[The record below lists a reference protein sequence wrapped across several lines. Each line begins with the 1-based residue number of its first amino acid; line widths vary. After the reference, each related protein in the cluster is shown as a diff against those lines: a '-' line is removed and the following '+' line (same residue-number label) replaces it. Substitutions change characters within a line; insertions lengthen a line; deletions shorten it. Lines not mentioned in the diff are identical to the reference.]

1 LDTCHHFAIYLPT
14 HYHTVSS
21 RGKVAHLLHLTS
33 SPRSFARTHPM
44 LAEVVNALFVTYLAT
59 EIQLVDPTS
68 STATDR
74 VQHVLQSQLTQGITI
89 AVVIVNLAVRLHIH
103 IFGSVLLL
111 AASSAVSLASHAPK
125 VSFAAIAYLVALYF
139 DCRRSKKDLAV
150 GNFLKSVG
158 VQFCRVAPVYPFLA
172 VVISFA
178 FLFIISAFEA
188 LHLPLELLNMPIY
201 YGTLYGPFSW
211 IYYTVKK
218 RIVES
223 SSSLPSTMTAY
234 YAR

>member
-1 LDTCHHFAIYLPT
+1 
-14 HYHTVSS
+14 
-21 RGKVAHLLHLTS
+21 
-33 SPRSFARTHPM
+33 M
-44 LAEVVNALFVTYLAT
+44 LSEVVNALFVTYLAT
-59 EIQLVDPTS
+59 EVQLAADDQTS
-68 STATDR
+68 ADR
-74 VQHVLQSQLTQGITI
+74 VKHVLQSKVTQAITI
-89 AVVIVNLAVRLHIH
+89 GTVIVNLAVRLHIH
-103 IFGSVLLL
+103 ISGSALLS
-111 AASSAVSLASHAPK
+111 AASSAVSFASHAPK
-125 VSFAAIAYLVALYF
+125 VLFAAIAYVVALYF

-150 GNFLKSVG
+150 GDFLKSVG

-172 VVISFA
+172 VMISFV

-211 IYYTVKK
+211 IYYMVKK

>member
-1 LDTCHHFAIYLPT
+1 
-14 HYHTVSS
+14 
-21 RGKVAHLLHLTS
+21 
-33 SPRSFARTHPM
+33 M
-44 LAEVVNALFVTYLAT
+44 LSEVVNALFVTYLAT
-59 EIQLVDPTS
+59 EVQLAADDQTS
-68 STATDR
+68 ADR
-74 VQHVLQSQLTQGITI
+74 VKHVLQSKVTQAITI
-89 AVVIVNLAVRLHIH
+89 GTVIVNLAVRLHIH
-103 IFGSVLLL
+103 ISGSALLS
-111 AASSAVSLASHAPK
+111 AASSAVSFASHAPK
-125 VSFAAIAYLVALYF
+125 VLFAAMAYVVALYF

-150 GNFLKSVG
+150 GDFLKSVG

-172 VVISFA
+172 VMISFV
-178 FLFIISAFEA
+178 FLFIISAFEV

-211 IYYTVKK
+211 IYYMVKK

>member
-1 LDTCHHFAIYLPT
+1 
-14 HYHTVSS
+14 
-21 RGKVAHLLHLTS
+21 
-33 SPRSFARTHPM
+33 M
-44 LAEVVNALFVTYLAT
+44 LSEVVNALFVTYLAT
-59 EIQLVDPTS
+59 EIQLAADDQTS
-68 STATDR
+68 TDR
-74 VQHVLQSQLTQGITI
+74 VQHVLHSKVTQAISIG
-89 AVVIVNLAVRLHIH
+89 VLIVNLAVRLHIH
-103 IFGSVLLL
+103 VSGSTLLS
-111 AASSAVSLASHAPK
+111 AASSAVSFASHAPK
-125 VSFAAIAYLVALYF
+125 VLFAAIAYVVALYF

-150 GNFLKSVG
+150 GDFLKSVG

-172 VVISFA
+172 VMISFV

-211 IYYTVKK
+211 IYYMVKK

>member
-1 LDTCHHFAIYLPT
+1 
-14 HYHTVSS
+14 
-21 RGKVAHLLHLTS
+21 
-33 SPRSFARTHPM
+33 M
-44 LAEVVNALFVTYLAT
+44 LSEVVNALFVTYLAT
-59 EIQLVDPTS
+59 EVQLAPDDQTS
-68 STATDR
+68 ADR
-74 VQHVLQSQLTQGITI
+74 VKHVLQSKVTQAITI
-89 AVVIVNLAVRLHIH
+89 GTVIVNLAVRLHIH
-103 IFGSVLLL
+103 ISGSALLS
-111 AASSAVSLASHAPK
+111 AASSAVSFASHAPK
-125 VSFAAIAYLVALYF
+125 VLFAAMAYVVALYF

-150 GNFLKSVG
+150 GDFLKSVG

-172 VVISFA
+172 VMISFV
-178 FLFIISAFEA
+178 FLFIISAFEV

-211 IYYTVKK
+211 IYYMVKK

>member
-1 LDTCHHFAIYLPT
+1 
-14 HYHTVSS
+14 
-21 RGKVAHLLHLTS
+21 
-33 SPRSFARTHPM
+33 M
-44 LAEVVNALFVTYLAT
+44 LSEVVNALFVTYLAT
-59 EIQLVDPTS
+59 EIQLADDDQTS
-68 STATDR
+68 TDR
-74 VQHVLQSQLTQGITI
+74 VQHVLQSKVTQAISTG
-89 AVVIVNLAVRLHIH
+89 VVIVNLAVRLHIH
-103 IFGSVLLL
+103 ISGSALLS
-111 AASSAVSLASHAPK
+111 AAGSAVSFASHAPK
-125 VSFAAIAYLVALYF
+125 ILFAAIAYVIALYF

-150 GNFLKSVG
+150 GDFLKSVG

-172 VVISFA
+172 VMISFL

-211 IYYTVKK
+211 IYYMVKK

-223 SSSLPSTMTAY
+223 SLSLPSTMTAY

>member
-1 LDTCHHFAIYLPT
+1 
-14 HYHTVSS
+14 
-21 RGKVAHLLHLTS
+21 
-33 SPRSFARTHPM
+33 M
-44 LAEVVNALFVTYLAT
+44 LSEVVNALFVTYLAT
-59 EIQLVDPTS
+59 EIQLAADDPTS
-68 STATDR
+68 TDR
-74 VQHVLQSQLTQGITI
+74 VQHVLQSKVTQAITI
-89 AVVIVNLAVRLHIH
+89 GVVIVNLAVRLHIH
-103 IFGSVLLL
+103 ISGAALLS
-111 AASSAVSLASHAPK
+111 AASSAASFASHAPK
-125 VSFAAIAYLVALYF
+125 VLFAAMAYIVALYF

-150 GNFLKSVG
+150 GEFLISVG

-172 VVISFA
+172 VMISFV

-211 IYYTVKK
+211 IYYMVKK
-218 RIVES
+218 RVVES